1 MRAWLLLSLASLAS
15 GAQFS
20 TTLHGAPTELIEPGT
35 PGATTLQLQPWL
47 TNYDPNVSSLACDLR
62 FCCSRLPPHS
72 QHDSAL
78 TAPRASGCVQ
88 RRHACWLLLESWCVG
103 MCYRSGGQ
111 GLGSSRQLTLSPLT
125 PPLVWPQAPTPRS
138 GCCIWKEV
146 RASARARAGESGRSL
161 WSLLSSSCALTF

>member
-62 FCCSRLPPHS
+62 FCCTRLQPHS

-103 MCYRSGGQ
+103 CATEAAGRV
-111 GLGSSRQLTLSPLT
+111 LGVRQLALSHLT
-125 PPLVWPQAPTPRS
+125 PPLAWPQAPTPRS

-146 RASARARAGESGRSL
+146 RASARARAGESRRSL
-161 WSLLSSSCALTF
+161 GTLLYSSCACSC